1 MVFLVN
7 LPNGSTYPAQS
18 QLNYRPNYWLFHGGD
33 TIYLNMKNQAV
44 YVCAARRSAIGAFNG
59 SLSKIT
65 APQIAA
71 SVITSLA
78 AKKIVSQVDEVL
90 LGNVLSAGIG
100 QNPARIAATYAGL
113 THEIPA
119 TTINQ
124 VCASGLRSIAL
135 AHDLLQLGKRQLI
148 VAGGMEN
155 MSQAPFLLSEY
166 RCGRKL
172 GHRKLIDSL
181 LHDGL
186 WCALTD
192 QHMGVTAEN
201 LVKKYKITRAKMDAF
216 AHESHQKAVKATRTG
231 KFNEEIVPIQIQNR
245 NGTVVFAK
253 DEQPRTNSS
262 VMKLAELKPA
272 FLETGQVTAGNSS
285 TINDGAAAVL
295 IAGETTAKKLRLKP
309 MARVVDYAVVALDPN
324 FMGLGAALAAQK
336 CLQQMKMK
344 TSDINLWE
352 INEAFAAQALTVI
365 DKLQLD
371 PEKVNVNG
379 GAIALGHP
387 IGASGARIVTTLLHE
402 MQKQKVRF
410 GVASLCVGGGQG
422 IAMLFERV

>member
-1 MVFLVN
+1 MN
-7 LPNGSTYPAQS
+7 LSYGSIYPAQS
-18 QLNYRPNYWLFHGGD
+18 QLNYRPIYWLFPGGG
-33 TIYLNMKNQAV
+33 TICLKMKNQSI
-44 YVCAARRSAIGAFNG
+44 YVCAARRSAIGVFNG
-59 SLSKIT
+59 SLSAIT
-65 APQIAA
+65 APEIAA
-71 SVITSLA
+71 TVITSLA
-78 AKKIVSQVDEVL
+78 AKKILNEVDEVL

-113 THEIPA
+113 AHEIPA

-135 AHDLLQLGKRQLI
+135 AHDLLQLGKRQLV

-155 MSQAPFLLSEY
+155 MSQAPYLLTENRS
-166 RCGRKL
+166 GRKL

-181 LHDGL
+181 VHDGL

-192 QHMGVTAEN
+192 QHMGATAEN
-201 LVKKYKITRAKMDAF
+201 LVKKYKITRKQMDTF
-216 AHESHQKAVKATRTG
+216 AHKSHQKAVKATRTG
-231 KFNEEIVPIQIQNR
+231 KFNEEIVPMQIKNR
-245 NGTVVFAK
+245 KDTVSFAL
-253 DEQPRTNSS
+253 DEQPRIDSN
-262 VMKLAELKPA
+262 VLRLAGLKPV

-295 IAGETTAKKLRLKP
+295 IARELATKKLRLKP

-344 TSDINLWE
+344 TSDIDLWE

-365 DKLQLD
+365 NKLHLD